1 MLHNLWHSIFSSL
14 MYYIIQ
20 NNNVKPGSDS
30 MLHNMQCISLAAIYL
45 QPANAK
51 KLNFSRKYTW
61 LLYVIILYYI
71 NYIIHER
78 TEYSVGFSSNNFEFP
93 IKGIC
98 LLSNMLSSM
107 NLLFYNPSNN

>member
-1 MLHNLWHSIFSSL
+1 

-30 MLHNMQCISLAAIYL
+30 MLHNMQCISFA
-45 QPANAK
+45 ANAK

-71 NYIIHER
+71 IHER
-78 TEYSVGFSSNNFEFP
+78 TEYSVRFSSNDFEFP

-98 LLSNMLSSM
+98 LLSNML
-107 NLLFYNPSNN
+107 